1 MARQGLGLARGLA
14 HWRKGGACRTAAQP
28 LPADAALVFQRGAPD
43 LRGKSKIKLSQISWW
58 KMGDKPAVLCLLIYC
73 MACGIILCMRTTID
87 IPDVLYKAVR
97 TRTAAEGTSLR
108 YVTVALLGDWMQ
120 RPDWRPLARPED
132 IGVATERPKA
142 KPRRRLACFGIA
154 KPRKNID
161 GPHDMESIRESI
173 AKRPRIR

>member
-1 MARQGLGLARGLA
+1 
-14 HWRKGGACRTAAQP
+14 
-28 LPADAALVFQRGAPD
+28 
-43 LRGKSKIKLSQISWW
+43 
-58 KMGDKPAVLCLLIYC
+58 
-73 MACGIILCMRTTID
+73 MRTTID

-173 AKRPRIR
+173 AKGRAREYAEKEAMMCAP